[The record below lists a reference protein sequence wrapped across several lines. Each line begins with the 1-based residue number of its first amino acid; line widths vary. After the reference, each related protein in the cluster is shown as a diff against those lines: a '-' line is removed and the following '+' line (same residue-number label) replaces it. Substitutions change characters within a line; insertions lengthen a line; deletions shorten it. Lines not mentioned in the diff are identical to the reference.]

1 MLVISCAISTAVR
14 LNSDLLVTSL
24 ESDKGFQWY
33 GMCFDLISFRKTGMN
48 FHDSQNNVKQC
59 ETACKTLA
67 CFVVSPKFVVP

>member
-1 MLVISCAISTAVR
+1 MQIVLEGRHWCCMLVISCAISTAVR

-48 FHDSQNNVKQC
+48 FHDSQNNVKQ
-59 ETACKTLA
+59 LA
-67 CFVVSPKFVVP
+67 KLL